1 MNTIQKSIL
10 AAALALA
17 GAFAETAHAAEP
29 FADPSTVPVEAFF
42 GAEDISEPVMS
53 PDGSALAILMRN
65 KAGRR
70 QLVVLDIA
78 DLTKATVVAAFSNTD
93 VSDAQWVNNRRLVFY
108 TWEEDVSASRQ
119 TQGDLYAV
127 DRDGGWMRVLIS
139 RVGSTHGFGSV
150 NGIKTRTLGPDH
162 GLVRTLR
169 DGSDEVIVERAFF
182 DHVVIGGSHYHA
194 DLQGTTPLRLDTRTS
209 IARSLVTGS
218 LPDHVQSWSFD
229 DQGRLVVATAQ
240 DAGEVILYT
249 PDGSALKERTRFAAY
264 KRDPNAFSIWAVA
277 PDGRIFATRA
287 GDVADRTSA
296 LYVVD
301 PVTFKPDSAPT
312 LSLKGFDFEGG
323 MIEDLAHGK
332 LLGLHYLADGQG
344 TVWFDPA
351 FKELQAKVDARL
363 PGLINTI
370 DPAACGCATRVLVTS
385 HSGRQP
391 PAFFLYDRKDD
402 SLIPVGKSR
411 GAIDPRQ
418 MASTDF
424 VRIQARDGNQIP
436 VWVTKPHG
444 KGPWPTVVLV
454 HGGPMVRGWEWRWDG
469 ESQFLASRGYLVVK
483 PEYRGSEGY
492 GAALFE
498 SGFKQWGLASQDDI
512 ADATR
517 WAAAQGLADP
527 NRTCIAGASY
537 GGYATLMGLVRYG
550 DLYRCGVAWAA
561 VTDIGMAYDIWWSD
575 FSNEWKGYG
584 MPVMVGDPVKDK
596 DQFDATSPLKQA
608 ARIKRPLLLAHGGVD
623 GRVPV
628 EHAYALR
635 DALQAAH
642 APLTWIFYPEE
653 AHGWSSPEN
662 RAAFYAQMQKF
673 LDANIG
679 PGADVTKP

>member
-1 MNTIQKSIL
+1 MNTIRKSIL
-10 AAALALA
+10 AIALALA
-17 GAFAETAHAAEP
+17 GAFAVAAHAAEP
-29 FADPSTVPVEAFF
+29 VAAPSTVPVEAFF
-42 GAEDISEPVMS
+42 GPPDMSEPVMS

-70 QLVVLDIA
+70 QLVVLDTA
-78 DLTKATVVAAFSNTD
+78 DLTKATVAAGFADAD
-93 VSDAQWVNNRRLVFY
+93 VSDVQWVNNRRLLFH
-108 TWEEDVSASRQ
+108 TWEEDVSAIRQ
-119 TQGDLYAV
+119 TQGDLYGV
-127 DRDGGWMRVLIS
+127 DRDGNEMRVLIGQSSS
-139 RVGSTHGFGSV
+139 RFGSAKR
-150 NGIKTRTLGPDH
+150 IKTRALGPEH
-162 GLVRTLR
+162 ALVRTLD
-169 DGSDEVIVERAFF
+169 DGSDDVMVERGVFGHF
-182 DHVVIGGSHYHA
+182 IGGGERYQYEM
-194 DLQGTTPLRLDTRTS
+194 QGTTPMRLNTRTG
-209 IARSLVTGS
+209 IAESVFDST

-229 DQGRLVVATAQ
+229 GHGRLVAATAQ
-240 DAGEVILYT
+240 DAGEVIVYT
-249 PDGSALKERTRFAAY
+249 RDGSAWKERARFAAY
-264 KRDPNAFSIWAVA
+264 GRDPNAFSIWDVA
-277 PDGRIFATRA
+277 PDGRIFATR
-287 GDVADRTSA
+287 GGGGPDRTSA

-301 PVTFKPDSAPT
+301 PVTFKPDGTPT

-323 MIEDLAHGK
+323 MIKDLAHGK

-351 FKELQAKVDARL
+351 LKELQAKVDARL

-370 DPAACGCATRVLVTS
+370 DPAACGCATRVLVSS

-411 GAIDPRQ
+411 SAIDPRQ

-527 NRTCIAGASY
+527 SRTCIAGASY

-561 VTDIGMAYDIWWSD
+561 VADIGMTYDIWWSD

-623 GRVPV
+623 RRVPV

-635 DALQAAH
+635 DALEAAH

-662 RAAFYAQMQKF
+662 RAAFYGQVQKF

-679 PGADVTKP
+679 PGADAAKP